1 MVDDDVCYEPASQV
15 DGAIIRTLISSR
27 CPIRQLHAY
36 MVCKTLTEGMSM
48 GNTTSETIFFE
59 QLEKNL
65 PPVFSREEAARQ
77 MGGLIRAKTLS
88 NLDAT
93 GEGPR
98 VKIRIRKKV
107 CYERRSFLQWLKQH
121 VRQ

>member
-1 MVDDDVCYEPASQV
+1 
-15 DGAIIRTLISSR
+15 
-27 CPIRQLHAY
+27 
-36 MVCKTLTEGMSM
+36 MSM
-48 GNTTSETIFFE
+48 GNNTSETIFFE

>member
-1 MVDDDVCYEPASQV
+1 MTHQATAGLYGMQN
-15 DGAIIRTLISSR
+15 
-27 CPIRQLHAY
+27 
-36 MVCKTLTEGMSM
+36 LTEGIVNMS
-48 GNTTSETIFFE
+48 NTRPEIIFFE

>member
-1 MVDDDVCYEPASQV
+1 MQN
-15 DGAIIRTLISSR
+15 
-27 CPIRQLHAY
+27 
-36 MVCKTLTEGMSM
+36 LTEGIVNMS
-48 GNTTSETIFFE
+48 NTRPEIIFFE

-88 NLDAT
+88 NLDAM
-93 GEGPR
+93 GEGPS

-107 CYERRSFLQWLKQH
+107 CYERRNFLQWLKQH

>member
-1 MVDDDVCYEPASQV
+1 MRDSASE
-15 DGAIIRTLISSR
+15 AT
-27 CPIRQLHAY
+27 
-36 MVCKTLTEGMSM
+36 
-48 GNTTSETIFFE
+48 FFE

-77 MGGLIRAKTLS
+77 LGGLVRAKTLS
-88 NLDAT
+88 NLDAA
-93 GEGPR
+93 GQGPR

-107 CYERRSFLQWLKQH
+107 CYERRSFLQWLRQH